1 MQLGEYAIYV
11 SLGSLLVSMTTFTW
25 NVVSWRRAG
34 SHLRVHALL
43 YREVLL
49 IWVFNAGRISDQVE
63 RIEIGGRRGGIGGF
77 ALSPAVEAPFKLA
90 AGESKRFEL
99 DWKSSIPADR
109 HHTLE
114 AGLDSVWLLLG
125 SMQQKRAE
133 VLALPNARPPE
144 VGWRLAPRGTNLA
157 RYWPLIWA
165 GPLAVVSGIGPDE
178 PTVAATVGVLALVA
192 LSSWVMV
199 TSSSRSLRRKIERRY
214 MVIGT
219 LVLTWVTLSAPSLV
233 RTGYPL
239 ALYVLGAFVLATPGW
254 LSVVATSVRGW
265 RDRFSRHPSSE
276 ADPEADP
283 EAEAEAGAAAPPAGR
298 AGEAGALIS

>member
-1 MQLGEYAIYV
+1 MQLGGYAIYV
-11 SLGSLLVSMTTFTW
+11 SLGSLLVSLTTFTW

-99 DWKSSIPADR
+99 DWKSIIPADR

-165 GPLAVVSGIGPDE
+165 GPLAVVCGVGSDE
-178 PTVAATVGVLALVA
+178 PSVAATVGVLGLFALGG
-192 LSSWVMV
+192 WVSV

-219 LVLTWVTLSAPSLV
+219 VVLTWVTLSAPSLV
-233 RTGYPL
+233 RSGYPL

-254 LSVVATSVRGW
+254 LSVMATSLRGW
-265 RDRFSRHPSSE
+265 RDRFPQHPSK
-276 ADPEADP
+276 
-283 EAEAEAGAAAPPAGR
+283 EAEAEDEAQDEGEDGAAASPAGR
-298 AGEAGALIS
+298 AGGAGALIT